1 MWHLATVSIW
11 FMPKSIRVSD
21 VLFAEAEREA
31 RLMHRSIASQV
42 EHWAELGRAIEGA
55 GLTVDAIRSALQ
67 GEGVRPDPWLSVA
80 KRAYQE
86 QSRQSVRERGRPEAL
101 HFVPKSVLRRARV
114 RFPDVDFGD

>member
-1 MWHLATVSIW
+1 MA
-11 FMPKSIRVSD
+11 KSIRVSD
-21 VLFAEAEREA
+21 TLFAEAEHEA
-31 RLMHRSIASQV
+31 RLMHRSIAAQV
-42 EHWAELGRAIEGA
+42 EHWAKLGRALESV

-67 GEGVRPDPWLSVA
+67 SGSEPSDRWLNIA

-86 QSRQSVRERGRPEAL
+86 QSRHSVGDRRQPEAV